1 MSSFALP
8 VRASDKETLAAVL
21 KFLISMYR
29 ELSSPLSLTFVAR
42 VLEESSRMADDLRQ
56 GSVMCRLKKQR
67 INRAMRRR

>member
-1 MSSFALP
+1 MSSFALR

-42 VLEESSRMADDLRQ
+42 VLEQFPLNLQHIRSCGSS
-56 GSVMCRLKKQR
+56 
-67 INRAMRRR
+67 